1 MSTGTIR
8 WFNKTKGYGF
18 IIPDGED
25 KDNKTNDVF
34 LHITVLEKTGLRYV
48 EEGQFV
54 QFDAEIRN
62 GRLRAVSVDIVE
74 APIQSPNAYE
84 SLATL

>member
-1 MSTGTIR
+1 MSTGNIR

-18 IIPDGED
+18 IVPDGED
-25 KDNKTNDVF
+25 KENKTNDVF

-54 QFDAEIRN
+54 QFEAEIRN
-62 GRLRAVSVDIVE
+62 GRLRAISVDIIE
-74 APIQSPNAYE
+74 APMQNLSVYE
-84 SLATL
+84 SLITL